1 MSFPEL
7 SLEEFGDQVIT
18 YHRQHQ
24 LTKYLAIISLMLLVY
39 DWTISIDHEVEF
51 IWEQSWSWGRAI
63 YHANRIWSLTL
74 LGTALTVILFLRE
87 PSVST

>member
-7 SLEEFGDQVIT
+7 SLEELGDQVIT
-18 YHRQHQ
+18 YHHQHQ
-24 LTKYLAIISLMLLVY
+24 LAKYMAIVSLMLLVY

-63 YHANRIWSLTL
+63 YHVNRIWSLTL
-74 LGTALTVILFLRE
+74 LGTALTVILFLHE